1 MGLLVDGYWTD
12 RWHDTSASSG
22 RFQRPESAFRNW
34 VTPDGTPGPTGDGGF
49 KAEPGRYHLYVSLAC
64 PWAHRTLIFRA
75 LKGLETAISLSV
87 VHWFMGEHG
96 WTFEEGPGVI
106 SDPVAGAD
114 RLYEI
119 SRMSSGTIIEA
130 TRRSTRPASS
140 PSDPS
145 SISWRRTAASFSP
158 HRVLNSRK
166 MLTWG
171 RPRCQDE
178 TVEVMMEI
186 ASCPTA
192 GVEPRR
198 RFEYWNGLV
207 SKAVRGLH
215 VVQPRPRLNL
225 THTRSTQSVTP
236 SAGEGLGSL

>member
-1 MGLLVDGYWTD
+1 MPILEQRDADQGCRLERSNILSALYGSRSRAALEGHDMGLLVDGYWTD
-12 RWHDTSASSG
+12 RWYDTSASSG

-114 RLYEI
+114 RLYEVYI
-119 SRMSSGTIIEA
+119 RSNPTYTGRVTVPVRRKARFVDAVVYGGVDARIEGVDLFPQLD
-130 TRRSTRPASS
+130 R
-140 PSDPS
+140 
-145 SISWRRTAASFSP
+145 I
-158 HRVLNSRK
+158 
-166 MLTWG
+166 
-171 RPRCQDE
+171 
-178 TVEVMMEI
+178 EI
-186 ASCPTA
+186 
-192 GVEPRR
+192 PRR
-198 RFEYWNGLV
+198 RAD
-207 SKAVRGLH
+207 AVEGGVHHADDFR
-215 VVQPRPRLNL
+215 RLI
-225 THTRSTQSVTP
+225 
-236 SAGEGLGSL
+236 